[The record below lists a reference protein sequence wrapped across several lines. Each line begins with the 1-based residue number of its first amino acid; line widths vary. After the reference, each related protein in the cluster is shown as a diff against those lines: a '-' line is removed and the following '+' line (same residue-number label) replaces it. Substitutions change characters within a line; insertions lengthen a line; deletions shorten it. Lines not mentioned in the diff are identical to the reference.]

1 MTRQLDWLEDTPPPS
16 PPPPPPPSPPDADSP
31 ALRPLDVHFGRCLE
45 ALTPRPVAALGPAAA
60 LASFAAGQGASCIDL
75 TPWAGQPGPG
85 PWSDRT
91 LPAMADW
98 RRQLLA
104 SEVVAAGEAGLPLV
118 LDTHNRL
125 YLLRFFADEA
135 ELARVIHRL
144 AEAPVTV
151 DEPRL
156 QAELDR
162 LFGPDDPEQRL
173 AAANAA
179 LGRLAIVSGGPGTGK
194 TTTVVRLLALLVALW
209 PHATRPPRIAL
220 AAPTGKAANR
230 LAQSVAAQRAALPA
244 ALAEPIPTQALTL
257 HRLLGYQPGRERPA
271 HDARRPLHAD
281 IIVIDEASM
290 VDLAMMARLARA
302 LPETARLILLGD
314 RDQLASVQAGAVLG
328 DLCAGYRGYSPARA
342 ARLRRL
348 CPAATVP
355 EQATASPLAD
365 GIALLNRSYRFRA
378 EGGIGRLAVAVRAGD
393 AAATRAALAVDDPA
407 LRLQPLMPAQ
417 PSWGGAVALADRYA
431 QLLHDAAPA
440 EALAAFERLR
450 VLCALREGPF
460 GVIEL
465 NRQIE
470 QALRRRGLIGAD
482 GAGRAI
488 IITRNDY
495 TLGLF
500 NGDIGL
506 LAYEPEHGG
515 LRACFPQPGGVRRLS
530 PARLPP
536 HESVFAMTVHK
547 SQGSEFD
554 EVVLVL
560 PPQPHP
566 LVTRELLYTGLTRAR
581 ERLVIEAGEP
591 TLEAA
596 VRQPTERPSGLRDRL
611 WPTAAD
617 TPPAI

>member
-1 MTRQLDWLEDTPPPS
+1 MTRQLDWLEDAAPPS
-16 PPPPPPPSPPDADSP
+16 PPPPPPPADATP
-31 ALRPLDVHFGRCLE
+31 LPLRPLDVHFGRCLE
-45 ALTPRPVAALGPAAA
+45 ALTPQPAAALGPAAA

-75 TPWAGQPGPG
+75 TSWAGRPGPG
-85 PWSDRT
+85 PWAEQT
-91 LPAMADW
+91 LPPMADW

-104 SEVVAAGEAGLPLV
+104 SEVVATGEAGVPLV
-118 LDTHNRL
+118 LDAHNRL

-135 ELARVIHRL
+135 ELARVVQRLAGAPVAIDEHRL
-144 AEAPVTV
+144 QT
-151 DEPRL
+151 
-156 QAELDR
+156 QLDR
-162 LFGPDDPEQRL
+162 LFASGDPDQRL

-209 PHATRPPRIAL
+209 PHPTRPPRIAL

-230 LAQSVAAQRAALPA
+230 LAQSVAAQLAALPDE
-244 ALAEPIPTQALTL
+244 LAEPIPTQAVTL

-302 LPETARLILLGD
+302 LPEAARLILLGD

-328 DLCAGYRGYSPARA
+328 DLCAGFRGYSSARA

-348 CPAATVP
+348 CPAAEVP
-355 EQATASPLAD
+355 EQAAASPMANC
-365 GIALLNRSYRFRA
+365 ITLLRHSYRFRA

-393 AAATRAALAVDDPA
+393 PAATRAALTADDPA
-407 LRLQPLMPAQ
+407 VRLQRLAPTQ
-417 PSWGGAVALADRYA
+417 PTWAGATALADQYA

-440 EALAAFERLR
+440 DALAALERLR

-506 LAYEPEHGG
+506 LAHEPEHGG

-566 LVTRELLYTGLTRAR
+566 LVTRELLYTGITRAR
-581 ERLVIEAGEP
+581 ERLVIETGEM
-591 TLEAA
+591 TLEVA
-596 VRQPTERPSGLRDRL
+596 VGQPTERPSGLRERL
-611 WPTAAD
+611 WQ
-617 TPPAI
+617 PPAGVPPGV

>member
-1 MTRQLDWLEDTPPPS
+1 MTRQLDWLEDAAPPS
-16 PPPPPPPSPPDADSP
+16 PPPPPPPTDATP
-31 ALRPLDVHFGRCLE
+31 LPLRPLDVHFGRCLE
-45 ALTPRPVAALGPAAA
+45 ALTPQPAAALGPAAA

-75 TPWAGQPGPG
+75 TSWAGRPGPG
-85 PWSDRT
+85 PWAEQT
-91 LPAMADW
+91 LPPMADW

-104 SEVVAAGEAGLPLV
+104 SEVVATGEAGVPLV
-118 LDTHNRL
+118 LDAHNRL

-135 ELARVIHRL
+135 ELARVVQRLAGAPVAIDEHRL
-144 AEAPVTV
+144 QT
-151 DEPRL
+151 
-156 QAELDR
+156 QLDR
-162 LFGPDDPEQRL
+162 LFASGDPDQRL

-209 PHATRPPRIAL
+209 PHPTRPPRIAL

-230 LAQSVAAQRAALPA
+230 LAQSVAAQLAALPDE
-244 ALAEPIPTQALTL
+244 LAEPIPTQAVTL

-328 DLCAGYRGYSPARA
+328 DLCAGFRGYSSARA

-348 CPAATVP
+348 CPAAEVP
-355 EQATASPLAD
+355 EQAAASPMANC
-365 GIALLNRSYRFRA
+365 ITLLRHSYRFRA

-393 AAATRAALAVDDPA
+393 PAATRAALTADDPA
-407 LRLQPLMPAQ
+407 VRLQRLAPTQ
-417 PSWGGAVALADRYA
+417 PTWAGATALADQYA

-440 EALAAFERLR
+440 DALAALERLR

-506 LAYEPEHGG
+506 LAHEPEHGG

-566 LVTRELLYTGLTRAR
+566 LVTRELLYTGITRAR
-581 ERLVIEAGEP
+581 ERLVIETGEM
-591 TLEAA
+591 TLEVA
-596 VRQPTERPSGLRDRL
+596 VGQPTERPSGLRERL
-611 WPTAAD
+611 WQ
-617 TPPAI
+617 PPAGVPPGV

>member
-1 MTRQLDWLEDTPPPS
+1 MTHQLDWLENAPAPPS
-16 PPPPPPPSPPDADSP
+16 PPPADATP
-31 ALRPLDVHFGRCLE
+31 LVLRPLDVHFGRCLE
-45 ALTPRPVAALGPAAA
+45 ALTPRPIAALGPAAA

-75 TPWAGQPGPG
+75 APWAGQPGPG
-85 PWSDRT
+85 PWAEQT
-91 LPAMADW
+91 LPPMPDW

-104 SEVVAAGEAGLPLV
+104 SEVVATGEAGVPLV
-118 LDTHNRL
+118 LDAHNRL

-135 ELARVIHRL
+135 ELARGVHRL
-144 AEAPVTV
+144 AGAPVAI
-151 DEPRL
+151 DEDRL
-156 QAELDR
+156 HSELER
-162 LFGPDDPEQRL
+162 LFGTADPDQRL

-179 LGRLAIVSGGPGTGK
+179 LSQLAIVSGGPGTGK

-209 PHATRPPRIAL
+209 PHPARPPRIAL

-230 LAQSVAAQRAALPA
+230 LAQSVAAQREALPA
-244 ALAEPIPTQALTL
+244 ELAEPIPTQAVTL

-271 HDARRPLHAD
+271 HHARRPLHAD
-281 IIVIDEASM
+281 IIVIDEGSM
-290 VDLAMMARLARA
+290 VDLAMMARLIRA
-302 LPETARLILLGD
+302 LPAGARLILLGD

-348 CPAATVP
+348 CPAAEVL
-355 EQATASPLAD
+355 EQATAPPMAD
-365 GIALLNRSYRFRA
+365 CIALLRHSYRFRA
-378 EGGIGRLAVAVRAGD
+378 EGGIGRLAAAVRAGD
-393 AAATRAALAVDDPA
+393 SAGTRDALAADDPA
-407 LRLQPLMPAQ
+407 VRLQPLSGTRPA
-417 PSWGGAVALADRYA
+417 WAGATALAGQYA
-431 QLLHDAAPA
+431 QLLQDKTPA
-440 EALAAFERLR
+440 DALAALERLR

-470 QALRRRGLIGAD
+470 QALRRLGRIGAD

-506 LAYEPEHGG
+506 LAHEPQHGG
-515 LRACFPQPGGVRRLS
+515 LHACFPQPGGVRRLS

-547 SQGSEFD
+547 SQGSEFE

-566 LVTRELLYTGLTRAR
+566 LVTRELLYTGITRAR
-581 ERLVIEAGEP
+581 ERLVLETGEM
-591 TLEAA
+591 TLAAA
-596 VRQPTERPSGLRDRL
+596 VGQPTERPSGLRERL
-611 WPTAAD
+611 WQPPAGAPPTA
-617 TPPAI
+617 